1 MPTAG
6 RLVAA
11 IMFAALTYYI
21 SVLTIPQMEE
31 GTAPKYYAE
40 INAAI
45 GALMGWIV
53 AGSRARAPWLGAVSY
68 GLTAIVAIL
77 FWTLLA
83 HAFVAMVKGAMRG
96 SYGASATD
104 AVVDVFRLMME
115 NGMLMLT
122 PLIMGV
128 VVGGAI
134 VAGLITEFFARRFN

>member
-11 IMFAALTYYI
+11 IVFAALMYYV
-21 SVLTIPQMEE
+21 SLLTIERMEE
-31 GTAPKYYAE
+31 GTAPQLYAE

-45 GALMGWIV
+45 AAVLGWIV
-53 AGSRARAPWLGAVSY
+53 AGSRARAPWLGAISY
-68 GLTAIVAIL
+68 GLTAMVAIL
-77 FWTLLA
+77 FWTLFA
-83 HAFVAMVKGAMRG
+83 HSFVEMVKGAMRG
-96 SYGASATD
+96 NYGASATD

-115 NGMLMLT
+115 GGILMLT
-122 PLIMGV
+122 PMISGV